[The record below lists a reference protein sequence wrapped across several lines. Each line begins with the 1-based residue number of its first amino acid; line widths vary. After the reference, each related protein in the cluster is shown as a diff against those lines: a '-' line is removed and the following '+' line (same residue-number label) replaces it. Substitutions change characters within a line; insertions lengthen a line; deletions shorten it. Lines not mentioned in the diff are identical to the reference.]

1 MLVTYFGKTMD
12 DRNGTTPTMVSPPSP
27 HSSCGSTE
35 PHQEDNNNNNNDN
48 DIDDNNHNNNDDNNN
63 IIIIINNNNNNNHNN
78 GNNNNNNN
86 GDNNNNTTTTNNNHH
101 PEAPSLVL
109 VGCPHCLM
117 YLMISEDNLK
127 CPKCKSINLIHF
139 T

>member
-1 MLVTYFGKTMD
+1 MA
-12 DRNGTTPTMVSPPSP
+12 SPPSP

-35 PHQEDNNNNNNDN
+35 PNNNINNINNNN
-48 DIDDNNHNNNDDNNN
+48 HH
-63 IIIIINNNNNNNHNN
+63 NNNNNHNHN
-78 GNNNNNNN
+78 NNNNNNNN
-86 GDNNNNTTTTNNNHH
+86 GDNNNNNNHL
-101 PEAPSLVL
+101 EAPSLVL

>member
-1 MLVTYFGKTMD
+1 
-12 DRNGTTPTMVSPPSP
+12 MVSPPSQ

-35 PHQEDNNNNNNDN
+35 PNQEDNNNNNNDN
-48 DIDDNNHNNNDDNNN
+48 NNDDNNHNNNDDD
-63 IIIIINNNNNNNHNN
+63 NNNNNNHY
-78 GNNNNNNN
+78 NNNNNN
-86 GDNNNNTTTTNNNHH
+86 
-101 PEAPSLVL
+101 EAPSLVL

-117 YLMISEDNLK
+117 YQMISEDNLK

>member
-1 MLVTYFGKTMD
+1 
-12 DRNGTTPTMVSPPSP
+12 MVSPPSP

-35 PHQEDNNNNNNDN
+35 PNQEDNNNNNND
-48 DIDDNNHNNNDDNNN
+48 DDDNNN
-63 IIIIINNNNNNNHNN
+63 NNGDNNNN
-78 GNNNNNNN
+78 NNNNNNN
-86 GDNNNNTTTTNNNHH
+86 GDNNNNHHH

-117 YLMISEDNLK
+117 YLMIFEDNLK

>member
-1 MLVTYFGKTMD
+1 MA
-12 DRNGTTPTMVSPPSP
+12 SPPSP

-35 PHQEDNNNNNNDN
+35 PN
-48 DIDDNNHNNNDDNNN
+48 DDNNHNNNDDDNNN
-63 IIIIINNNNNNNHNN
+63 INNINNNNHHNNNNNHNHNNNNNNNN
-78 GNNNNNNN
+78 
-86 GDNNNNTTTTNNNHH
+86 
-101 PEAPSLVL
+101 APSLVL

-127 CPKCKSINLIHF
+127 CPKCKIINFIHF